1 MIEIHGPDELRRLVV
16 KDIPASP
23 WLEIDQARID
33 AFAAAT
39 LDDQWIHVDT
49 QRAAAESP
57 FGTTIAHGFLTLSLI
72 PYFRMQVI
80 QIDGFAMTINYGLNR
95 VRFPAPD
102 PSGSRIRARF
112 VIREVTDV
120 PGGVQE
126 LTDITIEREGQEK
139 PVCVAETIVRH
150 YL

>member
-1 MIEIHGPDELRRLVV
+1 VIEIHGADELRRLAGQ
-16 KDIPASP
+16 DIPASP

-49 QRAAAESP
+49 QRAAASP

-72 PYFRMQVI
+72 PHFRMQVI
-80 QIDGFAMTINYGLNR
+80 RIDGFAMTINYGLNR
-95 VRFPAPD
+95 VRFPAPVL
-102 PSGSRIRARF
+102 SGSRIRARF
-112 VIREVTDV
+112 AIRDVTDV

-126 LTDITIEREGQEK
+126 VTEVTIERDGEQK
-139 PVCVAETIVRH
+139 PVCVAETMVRH